1 MNFQIGDR
9 VKVISLSKL
18 EELSPKPWD
27 HYPFISKEGCAF
39 TTDMLEFCGLIG
51 TIIDMWF
58 IFDGTARY
66 RLSFDNGRTPSQSWV
81 PDFFETRFVDSFEE
95 V

>member
-27 HYPFISKEGCAF
+27 HYPFISKDGCAF
-39 TTDMLEFCGLIG
+39 TEDMLDFCGLTG
-51 TIIDMWF
+51 TITDMWF

-66 RLSFDNGRTPSQSWV
+66 SLSFDNGRAPSQSWV

-95 V
+95 A

>member
-9 VKVISLSKL
+9 IKVISLSKL
-18 EELSPKPWD
+18 EELNPKPWG
-27 HYPFISKEGCAF
+27 HYPFISKECCAF
-39 TTDMLEFCGLIG
+39 TEDMLEFCGLIG
-51 TIIDMWF
+51 TITDKWL
-58 IFDGTARY
+58 IFDGTVRY
-66 RLSFDNGRTPSQSWV
+66 HLSFDNGITSSQSWV